1 MPKSLSF
8 TNFAVRNTKTVK
20 LMKTI
25 KTAALALLALMA
37 IACNSEKTP
46 PSNERIVEDVNP
58 QTGVISLRDYT
69 LKDTIT
75 ISGKL
80 YKYTCTFEHVDT
92 LPVFM
97 NPQGLEY
104 HESRVRID
112 IKREGESVFSKT
124 FYKNNFRDNVPAD
137 FLKTSTLVG
146 VNYNFMKRESDRS
159 AFYFIITVGDP
170 DETSDNMAYPLELKV
185 ATDGSFSIKKAE
197 NLETEPLS
205 PGLNIDPSE
214 DAV

>member
-1 MPKSLSF
+1 MS
-8 TNFAVRNTKTVK
+8 
-20 LMKTI
+20 MKTL
-25 KTAALALLALMA
+25 KTAFMALLALMA
-37 IACNSEKTP
+37 VACNNEQKS
-46 PSNERIVEDVNP
+46 PSNDRIVEDVNP
-58 QTGVISLRDYT
+58 ETGIISLRDYT

-80 YKYTCTFEHVDT
+80 YHYTCTFEHVDT
-92 LPVFM
+92 LPAFM

-112 IKREGESVFSKT
+112 IKREGENVFSKT
-124 FYKNNFRDNVPAD
+124 FYKNSFRDYVPAD

-185 ATDGSFSIKKAE
+185 ATDGSTSIKKAE
-197 NLETEPLS
+197 NLETEPLN

>member
-1 MPKSLSF
+1 MRTLKIAS
-8 TNFAVRNTKTVK
+8 
-20 LMKTI
+20 M
-25 KTAALALLALMA
+25 ALLTLMA
-37 IACNSEKTP
+37 MACTNEKKP
-46 PSNERIVEDVNP
+46 PVTERIVEDVNP
-58 QTGVISLRDYT
+58 QTGIISLRDYT
-69 LKDTIT
+69 INDTIS
-75 ISGKL
+75 INGKL

-92 LPVFM
+92 LPVLM

-112 IKREGESVFSKT
+112 IKQNDSNVFSKT

-137 FLKTSTLVG
+137 FLKTSTVVG
-146 VNYNFMKRESDRS
+146 VNYNFMKRDTDRS

-185 ATDGSFSIKKAE
+185 ATDGSYSIKKAE
-197 NLETEPLS
+197 NLETEPLH
-205 PGLNIDPSE
+205 PGMNIDPSE